1 MYDAIR
7 GFWRE
12 RKKDFIVVAIGIA
25 VFLVGF
31 CAGYFCGIRNAGKT
45 DGSDVSNHGTGISA
59 VGNELSTA
67 KEHQQQITDGLES
80 AVGRSDTA
88 AARAGRIEER
98 AGAAAKSVGEAGRLL
113 DECQQI
119 IGAVRNRG
127 QAGKATH

>member
-45 DGSDVSNHGTGISA
+45 DGGDVSDNGVRIDDVREQLGTDIS
-59 VGNELSTA
+59 N
-67 KEHQQQITDGLES
+67 QQQITSGLAG
-80 AVGRSDTA
+80 AVERSDTA

-98 AGAAAKSVGEAGRLL
+98 AGAAAQSVGEAGRLL

-119 IGAVRNRG
+119 IGRIRNRG
-127 QAGKATH
+127 QKGTPEN